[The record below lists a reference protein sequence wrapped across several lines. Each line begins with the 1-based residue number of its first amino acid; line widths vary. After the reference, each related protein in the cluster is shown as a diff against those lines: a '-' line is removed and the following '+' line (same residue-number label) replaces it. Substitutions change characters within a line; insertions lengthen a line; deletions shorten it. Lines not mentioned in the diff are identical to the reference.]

1 MVNNAFHDGDND
13 DLSMTMETNG
23 EVAVADLTPSA
34 GGKSV
39 NREGKY
45 HCMVLSVKKEKESL
59 LDTPR
64 QNPKVGQSPT
74 HSPPSVKIVFQVLA
88 GDYEDQKDLH
98 IYHDLYLWKWDEETG
113 SYRLRSGKELKM
125 PLQIC
130 RGMGLCSQQ
139 DVENGVFQV
148 NFKNAIHKTCV
159 VEVRNEP
166 YEKKDASGKVLE
178 TKPSFRIPFGNVWLP
193 DDEAVA
199 DVMKDAEAMA
209 IYMGS
214 KVHSGGATGTV
225 QTLF

>member
-1 MVNNAFHDGDND
+1 MVDNAFDNGDMD
-13 DLSMTMETNG
+13 DLSMTMETHG
-23 EVAVADLTPSA
+23 EVTGGDLTPSS

-45 HCMVLSVKKEKESL
+45 HCMVMSVKKEKESL

-64 QNPKVGQSPT
+64 QNPKPGQSPT
-74 HSPPSVKIVFQVLA
+74 HSPPSVKIVFQVLS
-88 GDYEDQKDLH
+88 GDFEDQKDLH
-98 IYHDLYLWKWDEETG
+98 IYHDLYLWKWDDETG

-166 YEKKDASGKVLE
+166 YEKKDSSGKVIE
-178 TKPSFRIPFGNVWLP
+178 TKNSFRIPFGNVWLP
-193 DDEAVA
+193 DDEAVS
-199 DVMKDAEAMA
+199 DVLKDAEAMA
-209 IYMGS
+209 VYMAGKS
-214 KVHSGGATGTV
+214 ANGGATGTV
-225 QTLF
+225 KNLF